1 MLYDC
6 PRWLQLHVVL
16 LHQDVEDVRGVEG
29 VVHEDRLGRAVGAE
43 DLDKDLLS
51 RGLLQLDE
59 GQVDLF
65 RALLLI
71 NLWEREKLS

>member
-29 VVHEDRLGRAVGAE
+29 IIHENRLGRAVGA
-43 DLDKDLLS
+43 KDLHK
-51 RGLLQLDE
+51 
-59 GQVDLF
+59 DLF
-65 RALLLI
+65 
-71 NLWEREKLS
+71 S